1 MGASLNYYTKKAHRY
16 LGVFIGLQFLLWTVG
31 GLYFSWTNIEEIRG
45 EHLRHGEHGLTI
57 QGEIAP
63 PSVAIK
69 RLKEELHAR
78 SIQAVSLS
86 QVLGDPYYKI
96 DFEDSSGKR
105 STAMA
110 DAATGDL
117 REAFTEKEAVEIAA
131 AEMSKPSDVVS
142 TELLTESDVGGHH
155 EYRDKP
161 LPAYAITYSQPS
173 GTVVYVSKQAGRV
186 ESVRTNAWRVFDFF
200 WLFHTLDF
208 YGRDDINN
216 YVLRAF
222 SLLGLVTIFS
232 GYLLFFIT
240 SPWLRKNRGKRNS
253 N

>member
-1 MGASLNYYTKKAHRY
+1 
-16 LGVFIGLQFLLWTVG
+16 VFIGVQFLLWTVG

-45 EHLRHGEHGLTI
+45 EHLRHGEHGLNFE
-57 QGEIAP
+57 GETAP
-63 PSVAIK
+63 PSIAMK
-69 RLKEELHAR
+69 RVSEETHAR
-78 SIQAVSLS
+78 TIQAVSLS
-86 QVLGDPYYKI
+86 QVLGEPYYKI
-96 DFEDSSGKR
+96 DFEDSDGKQ
-105 STAMA
+105 STVMA
-110 DAATGDL
+110 DAFTGEL
-117 REAFTEKEAVEIAA
+117 REPFTEKEAVKIAA
-131 AEMSKPSDVVS
+131 AEMSKPSEVVS

-161 LPAYAITYSQPS
+161 LPAYAITYSRPS
-173 GTVVYVSKQAGRV
+173 DTIVYVSKHAGRV

-208 YGRDDINN
+208 YGRDNINN

-222 SLLGLVTIFS
+222 SVLGLVTIFS

-240 SPWLRKNRGKRNS
+240 SPWLRKYRGKRTS